1 MRISDWSSDVC
12 SSDLSKFSMGTV
24 LGLIALRGRAGLPEF
39 DAALGDPVV
48 AQFCDRVSMELD
60 TEVDTAYPAQWIGK
74 VMVRTQ
80 DGRNFSA
87 RVDEPKGDTGNTL
100 SREELEDKAL
110 RLGTFRNAARAGGVQ
125 PLIQRIDS

>member
-87 RVDEPKGDTGNTL
+87 RVDEPKGDPGNTRSDERRGGTEWYSTCK
-100 SREELEDKAL
+100 SRW
-110 RLGTFRNAARAGGVQ
+110 
-125 PLIQRIDS
+125 